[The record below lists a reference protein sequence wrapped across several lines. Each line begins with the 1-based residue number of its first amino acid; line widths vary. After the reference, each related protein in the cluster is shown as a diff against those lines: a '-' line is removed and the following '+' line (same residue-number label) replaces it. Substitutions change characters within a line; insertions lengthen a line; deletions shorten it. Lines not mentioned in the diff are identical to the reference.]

1 MINLKQFFRVLEEKE
16 KSIYSFNGF
25 KYNYGDISVLPLT
38 KLFVYRVTSFNDKT
52 YIFVC
57 GKKDL
62 ESCIKYGYYST
73 PL

>member
-1 MINLKQFFRVLEEKE
+1 MINLKQFFRVLEKKE
-16 KSIYSFNGF
+16 KAIYSLNGF
-25 KYNYGDISVLPLT
+25 KYNYRDISVLSLT
-38 KLFVYRVTSFNDKT
+38 KLFVYRVTLFNDKT

-57 GKKDL
+57 SKKDL